1 MGGGAGANASAGT
14 LLATVKI
21 DSGLKFV
28 LNNLSY
34 LQSTIRAAIAA
45 DPRTQGMSQ
54 AQIDAMVGALSQ
66 HAQNQG
72 LMPNDITWR
81 PISNTPAAQQ
91 MVISCGAFPTIF
103 CTLSY
108 SLGFI
113 GNDSTIPI
121 WLFVASL
128 LMITIIMLIR
138 RQHHLSAIA
147 AMAMPVP
154 QAPQQGSG
162 VAM

>member
-1 MGGGAGANASAGT
+1 M
-14 LLATVKI
+14 LLALIVPVMSFAQTPV
-21 DSGLKFV
+21 D
-28 LNNLSY
+28 
-34 LQSTIRAAIAA
+34 LQSSIRAAIAA

>member
-1 MGGGAGANASAGT
+1 MSVSKKQIAGVALLLGLLIPVASFAQT
-14 LLATVKI
+14 QP
-21 DSGLKFV
+21 D
-28 LNNLSY
+28 

-45 DPRTQGMSQ
+45 DPRAQGMSQ

-66 HAQNQG
+66 KAQNQG
-72 LMPNDITWR
+72 LTPNDITWR
-81 PISNTPAAQQ
+81 PVSNTPAAQQ
-91 MVISCGAFPTIF
+91 VAISCGAFPTIF

-113 GNDSTIPI
+113 GNDSTIPV

-128 LMITIIMLIR
+128 LMITIIMLMR
-138 RQHHLSAIA
+138 RQHHLNALATAVTSQT
-147 AMAMPVP
+147 PP
-154 QAPQQGSG
+154 QGGG

>member
-1 MGGGAGANASAGT
+1 MNTQILSLRKVAILA
-14 LLATVKI
+14 LLACA
-21 DSGLKFV
+21 LFV
-28 LNNLSY
+28 PVLSHAQQSD